1 MELRELQPSITVR
14 LLSKYSHPDVKS
26 SLISKV
32 FYSAKYSLA
41 ITSEHDSRI
50 LTLVILDASRAVFSN
65 LQYSKASWLSTP
77 PMPALVSLPS
87 APTLAF
93 GKNNSWLQNTFTRPI
108 GLSCLTHSILKSI
121 LARLLFSYVLVK
133 EVNQIKS
140 FDWRSDSVIKSI
152 LRLSN
157 GTSVLPI

>member
-1 MELRELQPSITVR
+1 
-14 LLSKYSHPDVKS
+14 
-26 SLISKV
+26 
-32 FYSAKYSLA
+32 
-41 ITSEHDSRI
+41 
-50 LTLVILDASRAVFSN
+50 
-65 LQYSKASWLSTP
+65 
-77 PMPALVSLPS
+77 MPALVSLPS

-152 LRLSN
+152 LTKAFERYISATNLAMSPVYPN
-157 GTSVLPI
+157 DLAGRPLLLYLFLFLCTADFMQA